1 MLAYG
6 GDGGDD
12 GVHRVWSLLD
22 IMDEFNVFDLT
33 ELLERMLLL
42 ETDFIKYGEVV
53 GAEPEE
59 GEINTA
65 LSILTEAQK
74 YCESVNFQDA
84 HEIITRTVFGFDFRK
99 RDYSGMSTE
108 LRYARE
114 AIGDELAKNTFA
126 VVDTKRVPCPGYT
139 ELLGMKVIEAF
150 PHTIEDI
157 MEASSCLIAD
167 CNTAAVFHLMRVVE
181 WGLRALCVHLGLRRV
196 RRHTKTGRMKYTP
209 ISYTDWETMLNQLQ
223 DKVDSK
229 INKMKRGKRKQA
241 AQEFYY
247 PVLQDIR
254 GIRDAWRNHVM
265 HTRAIYIKEE
275 ADAILAH
282 VKRLM
287 ALLALKLS
295 EVKEQ

>member
-1 MLAYG
+1 
-6 GDGGDD
+6 
-12 GVHRVWSLLD
+12 
-22 IMDEFNVFDLT
+22 
-33 ELLERMLLL
+33 
-42 ETDFIKYGEVV
+42 
-53 GAEPEE
+53 
-59 GEINTA
+59 
-65 LSILTEAQK
+65 
-74 YCESVNFQDA
+74 
-84 HEIITRTVFGFDFRK
+84 
-99 RDYSGMSTE
+99 
-108 LRYARE
+108 
-114 AIGDELAKNTFA
+114 
-126 VVDTKRVPCPGYT
+126 
-139 ELLGMKVIEAF
+139 
-150 PHTIEDI
+150 
-157 MEASSCLIAD
+157 
-167 CNTAAVFHLMRVVE
+167 
-181 WGLRALCVHLGLRRV
+181 
-196 RRHTKTGRMKYTP
+196 MKYTP

-295 EVKEQ
+295 VVKEQ